1 MGPLDNAFE
10 KYITPSADFLTFP
23 YRKRSPRSDRNDCH
37 VNRRFRYKKMRVR
50 DTITVSDWFVLLC
63 TSNCR
68 YRKSSFKTPLQ
79 ISPPPRLS
87 TLYVGWS
94 DMVYSRSRNWDL
106 PLIFGGITSNFICSS
121 FSTLHSSSFWRIDTK
136 FWLFEKAVWRPGTI
150 YRPSRNFAGGNAF
163 R

>member
-1 MGPLDNAFE
+1 
-10 KYITPSADFLTFP
+10 
-23 YRKRSPRSDRNDCH
+23 
-37 VNRRFRYKKMRVR
+37 MRVR

-94 DMVYSRSRNWDL
+94 DMVYSRSGNWDL

-121 FSTLHSSSFWRIDTK
+121 FSTLRSSSFWRIDTK

-163 R
+163 RITPLSNKRPPPLPTSKVLGISMPTGELIDDLR